1 MVAKRYCSGMKQSAS
16 RKAFTLRFRDERTH
30 RALQHAARELG
41 MSMNELAERAIEHEL
56 AIVGAELEERLR
68 RTVRLLGCYRAI
80 STAQTTGWRTRGTSR
95 EPRSRRTTRCAA
107 ALRSR
112 STIRWEWGP
121 SLPIP
126 WNDDPPG
133 AAALLRRNLE
143 ALLSRLIEQAPDRLA
158 PTVSLAQGWHRS
170 IFHGVVLPSRTTL
183 PSSPTASG
191 RGFDPFANGNGR
203 TARLW
208 ANWCAL
214 RYGLPL
220 FVRLR
225 PRAAGSLY
233 AAAAADS
240 MAGDHRATISL
251 FAAWL
256 EERLR
261 AGPGG

>member
-1 MVAKRYCSGMKQSAS
+1 
-16 RKAFTLRFRDERTH
+16 
-30 RALQHAARELG
+30 
-41 MSMNELAERAIEHEL
+41 
-56 AIVGAELEERLR
+56 
-68 RTVRLLGCYRAI
+68 
-80 STAQTTGWRTRGTSR
+80 
-95 EPRSRRTTRCAA
+95 
-107 ALRSR
+107 
-112 STIRWEWGP
+112 
-121 SLPIP
+121 LPIP

-158 PTVSLAQGWHRS
+158 PTVSLAQGWHRA
-170 IFHGVVLPSRTTL
+170 IFDGVHLPVPYYASFIAHGEWARIH
-183 PSSPTASG
+183 
-191 RGFDPFANGNGR
+191 PFANGNGR

-225 PRAAGSLY
+225 PRATGSLY

-261 AGPGG
+261 TGPGG